1 MAKLLENWGKA
12 QKNVLWGWV
21 VLAASS
27 FFFIFLSLQLVSADW
42 CVLQQGKLIVRFVVL
57 LLTDTRIPCSTT
69 HFLLKWARW
78 QNLDAFHWVLCT
90 IANWVWGGLSKSG
103 SFLWKRAFL
112 SNTIIKTCVSIN
124 CLTVQ
129 SVVRAEENV
138 CPGETETKDDVWG
151 CLAPNMKGLHGWL
164 GVRRRRK
171 PTFQRG
177 QPHSCKKEQ
186 ILTLADAG
194 VWFVA
199 SHLLLGF
206 GFLPAGPSTG
216 LGRQIVWCVHSVLF
230 QVFK

>member
-1 MAKLLENWGKA
+1 MLQWQNYWKIEEKHRKMSFGAELFLL
-12 QKNVLWGWV
+12 L
-21 VLAASS
+21 LL
-27 FFFIFLSLQLVSADW
+27 FFIFLSLQLVSADW

-90 IANWVWGGLSKSG
+90 TANWLWGGLSKSG

-151 CLAPNMKGLHGWL
+151 CLAPNMQGLHGWF
-164 GVRRRRK
+164 GVRRRRS
-171 PTFQRG
+171 
-177 QPHSCKKEQ
+177 PHFREDS
-186 ILTLADAG
+186 LTA
-194 VWFVA
+194 VRR
-199 SHLLLGF
+199 SR
-206 GFLPAGPSTG
+206 S
-216 LGRQIVWCVHSVLF
+216 
-230 QVFK
+230 